1 MFPNHHVF
9 FWYQYI
15 YMNKISR
22 AFPTLNRFA
31 RLLSFATIN
40 KQSRITSHPRNK
52 ALLGDHGEQS
62 LHKALLCWSPKV
74 GFWAPTLTSP
84 GATAKTCEWLCF
96 CSRTLV
102 PRLGILFVAKGVE
115 VLGGEL
121 LRCHPFQFMSI
132 TIWVEHS
139 VGWMTCLLSFA
150 IHHRKLA
157 WQ

>member
-1 MFPNHHVF
+1 
-9 FWYQYI
+9 
-15 YMNKISR
+15 MNKISR

-84 GATAKTCEWLCF
+84 GATAKRVNGCA
-96 CSRTLV
+96 
-102 PRLGILFVAKGVE
+102 FVAGHWYLASAYCLWRREWK
-115 VLGGEL
+115 
-121 LRCHPFQFMSI
+121 F
-132 TIWVEHS
+132 WVENY
-139 VGWMTCLLSFA
+139 
-150 IHHRKLA
+150 
-157 WQ
+157 